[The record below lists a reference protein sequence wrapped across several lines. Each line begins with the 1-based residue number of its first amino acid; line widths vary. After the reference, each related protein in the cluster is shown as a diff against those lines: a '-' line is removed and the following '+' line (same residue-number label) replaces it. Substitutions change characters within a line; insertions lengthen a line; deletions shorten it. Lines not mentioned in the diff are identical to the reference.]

1 MPRIIRTTSLA
12 LIVTAMSAPLAAQ
25 QPHKQQSKP
34 APAAAAPTT
43 PAVRPPVVP
52 KPAVTVQEAKPG
64 LLKRAKITP
73 EAAERTALEGMM
85 GGKILSARIEEHGT
99 ELRYQFRVD
108 LAGQAHDVGVDAL
121 TGKRIMTAAK
131 H

>member
-1 MPRIIRTTSLA
+1 MPRITRTTSLA
-12 LIVTAMSAPLAAQ
+12 LIVTALSVPLAAQ
-25 QPHKQQSKP
+25 QPHKQQPK
-34 APAAAAPTT
+34 AAPTAAAST
-43 PAVRPPVVP
+43 PAAVRPPVAP
-52 KPAVTVQEAKPG
+52 KAAVSVQEAKPG

-108 LAGQAHDVGVDAL
+108 LAGHAHDVGVDAL
-121 TGKRIMTAAK
+121 TGKRIATPAK